1 MSYTIG
7 EVSKQ
12 FGLPISTIRY
22 YDKEGLLPNVKRTS
36 GIRKFEE
43 RDITTLKLIECLK
56 RSGLEIKQI
65 KTFIEWCAQGS
76 STYPQRKALFEE
88 QQAKVQADIDKLN
101 NVLSV
106 LKFKSWYYAELM
118 KEGGAQKL
126 ATLSRDNIPDDMPQ
140 DIINAYLVYLG

>member
-101 NVLSV
+101 DVLSV

>member
-22 YDKEGLLPNVKRTS
+22 YDKEGLLPNVKRSS

-118 KEGGAQKL
+118 KEGGEQKL